1 MAPAHTGLLRFLLL
15 YSALYAGFG
24 VQSPYFPV
32 LLGSRGLGPELIGLV
47 LAAGT
52 AMRLIAGP
60 AAGQI
65 ADRRAARRT
74 VLALSALVA
83 AMLAPAYVA
92 LSGFWPVFAVA
103 VLQACALAPLA
114 PLCDTLA
121 LAAAAPRRAGRGFT
135 YGPVRGAGSAAFILG
150 TLSSGWAVSGFGIG
164 AIVWLSAFLLA
175 ATAGAAATAP
185 LLPPLA
191 AAPLR
196 RAATPGLGPLLQLA
210 SFRRLVLV
218 AALILGSHAM
228 HDAFAVIRWQ
238 AAGITAAVAGL
249 LWSEQVAA
257 EVLVFVL
264 LGPWLL
270 ARLGVAR
277 SAALAAAAGV
287 LRWGVMGATAWLPAM
302 MLIEPLHGI
311 TFGLLHLAAMRLLA
325 EIVPSPLVA
334 TALTLYGTLGIG
346 AATALV
352 TLACGPLYA
361 SLGARGFWVMAM
373 LCLAALP
380 LALTLREPRSQHEA

>member
-1 MAPAHTGLLRFLLL
+1 MMSPAHTGLLRFLLL
-15 YSALYAGFG
+15 YSALYASFG

-32 LLGSRGLGPELIGLV
+32 LLGSRGLGPEQITLV

-52 AMRLIAGP
+52 AMRLVAGP

-65 ADRRAARRT
+65 ADRRAARRA

-83 AMLAPAYVA
+83 AALAPAYMA
-92 LSGFWPVFAVA
+92 LSGFWPVLAVA
-103 VLQACALAPLA
+103 LLQAAALAPLA
-114 PLCDTLA
+114 PLGDALA
-121 LAAAAPRRAGRGFT
+121 LVAAAPRQTGRGFT

-150 TLSSGWAVSGFGIG
+150 TLLSGWAVGCLGVG
-164 AIVWLSAFLLA
+164 AIVWLSALLLA
-175 ATAGAAATAP
+175 AAAGAAATAP
-185 LLPPLA
+185 LLPPLEPATLRPPA
-191 AAPLR
+191 AH
-196 RAATPGLGPLLQLA
+196 GLGPLLRLA
-210 SFRRLVLV
+210 AFRRLVLV

-238 AAGITAAVAGL
+238 AVGITAGVAGL

-257 EVLVFVL
+257 EVLVFLL

-270 ARLGVAR
+270 NRLGVAR

-346 AATALV
+346 AATAVV

-361 SLGARGFWVMAM
+361 HLGARGFWVMAV
-373 LCLAALP
+373 LCVAALP
-380 LALTLREPRSQHEA
+380 LALTLREPARNEA